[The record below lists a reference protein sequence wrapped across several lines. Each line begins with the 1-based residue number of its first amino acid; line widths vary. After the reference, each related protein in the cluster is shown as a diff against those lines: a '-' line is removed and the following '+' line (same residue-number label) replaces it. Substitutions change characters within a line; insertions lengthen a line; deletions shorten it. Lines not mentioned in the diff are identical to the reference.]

1 MRICS
6 DRLDTLHDLVWFFIE
21 LYKKKLSGTVVEQK
35 IVFMGLGSSH
45 TKTRQEI
52 DNAKNQG
59 FDTEIHK
66 RETLSAGICYI
77 ELSKI
82 HWSFE
87 GGPKFNLLLKLMTL
101 LTTNEPDSTTNYNSS
116 SW

>member
-1 MRICS
+1 MCGIS
-6 DRLDTLHDLVWFFIE
+6 LDTFDTTWHGLVRFFFIE
-21 LYKKKLSGTVVEQK
+21 FYKKKLSGTVVEQK

-52 DNAKNQG
+52 DNTKNQG

-82 HWSFE
+82 H
-87 GGPKFNLLLKLMTL
+87 
-101 LTTNEPDSTTNYNSS
+101 
-116 SW
+116 